1 MRQRRK
7 KQVIKLDN
15 FNALEGLMQETY
27 NNACSQIIEANDII
41 KILTNDTEP
50 EVVEDYAKIAKE
62 KTSAL
67 KVKDSAIKIKLDLA
81 KLQKEYLGK
90 VNNKMDVNET
100 VPVTDDD
107 FERIRK
113 ELNEDKNLNDESEE

>member
-27 NNACSQIIEANDII
+27 NNACSQINEAESII
-41 KILTNDTEP
+41 KVLDSDTEP
-50 EVVEDYAKIAKE
+50 EVVEDYTKIAKE
-62 KTSAL
+62 KTGAL

-90 VNNKMDVNET
+90 INNQAQNNEY
-100 VPVTDDD
+100 VPVSDDD
-107 FERIRK
+107 FERIRE
-113 ELNEDKNLNDESEE
+113 ELNRDKDSNDENEE

>member
-1 MRQRRK
+1 MRQRRR

-27 NNACSQIIEANDII
+27 NNACSQINEAESII
-41 KILTNDTEP
+41 KVLDTDTEP
-50 EVVEDYAKIAKE
+50 EVVEDYTKIAKE
-62 KTSAL
+62 KTGAL

-90 VNNKMDVNET
+90 INNQVQNNEH
-100 VPVTDDD
+100 VPVSDDD
-107 FERIRK
+107 FERIRE
-113 ELNEDKNLNDESEE
+113 ELNRDKNSNDEKEE